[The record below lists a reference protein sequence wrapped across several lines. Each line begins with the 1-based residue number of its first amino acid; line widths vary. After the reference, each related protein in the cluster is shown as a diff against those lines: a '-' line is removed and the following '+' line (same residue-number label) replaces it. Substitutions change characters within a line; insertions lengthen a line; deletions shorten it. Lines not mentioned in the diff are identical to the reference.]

1 MPIAVYFNPEAM
13 TSDQYDATM
22 AALDAAGAGSPA
34 GRIHHS
40 CFGAPDHLM
49 VYDIWESGDAFGAF
63 GETLGPI
70 LAEVGVDVG
79 EPTSCRSTTTSN
91 DACQRTGVGRL
102 TSPISE
108 IDRHARGRSNA
119 PPTRR

>member
-22 AALDAAGAGSPA
+22 AALDAAGAGSPD

-79 EPTSCRSTTTSN
+79 EPDIMPLHN
-91 DACQRTGVGRL
+91 HVQ
-102 TSPISE
+102 
-108 IDRHARGRSNA
+108 
-119 PPTRR
+119 